1 MLEFALIPL
10 IFYVL
15 VPLITVAIAFMIRYS
30 IVQIIKNS
38 ETMNDVQKK
47 HFVRIINI
55 LFFGFLIMILLVIV
69 VPIIA
74 FVLFN
79 LTGPQQFYN
88 MPFNM
93 VSVF

>member
-88 MPFNM
+88 M